1 MFRFRGNP
9 DRVFATIDE
18 ALESAE
24 ADDLTVAIVD
34 NVGDVLVKRWHGG
47 RVEYPV
53 GAFSSEESASLS
65 LMRHRVA

>member
-1 MFRFRGNP
+1 MFRFRSDP
-9 DRVFATIDE
+9 ARSFDTLDE

-34 NVGDVLVKRWHGG
+34 NVGDVLVRRWHGG
-47 RVEYPV
+47 RLEYPV

-65 LMRHRVA
+65 LLRHWVG

>member
-9 DRVFATIDE
+9 DRVFENIDD
-18 ALESAE
+18 ALEAAE

-47 RVEYPV
+47 RVEYPI
-53 GAFSSEESASLS
+53 GTFSSEESASLS
-65 LMRHRVA
+65 LIRHRVA